1 MIHRLFRTIE
11 MKSTPPY
18 DQNVVWLD
26 PNDRHL
32 KIYQNGEWITYS
44 LEDCILLSPL
54 NLTEKQKT
62 IVRNNIDAISVK
74 QVSTIVDD
82 KIKNNETI
90 KNLVADVKVNKEE
103 IDIIK
108 NDITNIYDT
117 LEWKDINKQISK

>member
-1 MIHRLFRTIE
+1 